1 MSKMEKNELLLPDLF
16 TLLDSLEWGISI
28 FDENGKF
35 LWVNRYV
42 LKCSG
47 RARKFYDDKT
57 VYDFQSLGIFNAPVC
72 TEVFETKKKATHLQ
86 RSYSENGKLKEFI
99 VTATPIFDSNGN
111 IKFVVADRME
121 MNQLRNFY
129 NLGLSERR
137 GAVQSSV
144 KIQTKKYEFIYKSS
158 AMKQIVDEIGRAASV
173 ASAILLQGESG
184 TGKEVVAHYIHDNS
198 PYKSGPMIEIN
209 CASMP
214 ENLLESELFG
224 YTKGAFTGA
233 LNTGKMG
240 LIEAAHKG
248 TLFLDEINSMPLNL
262 QAKLL
267 RVLESRTI
275 TRIGSTKPMDVDF
288 RLIAATNQKLT
299 DCVEN
304 KTFRLDLYYRLNVIP
319 IMIPP
324 LRARKDDIV
333 PLAEYFLHKFCDKY
347 ELKKKFSKKVYRT
360 FEAYGWPGNVREL
373 KNIVERMVI
382 MSTASTIN
390 INEIPSSM
398 FSEDGFDQKDTETED
413 EKERIIRA
421 LKINQGHRELTAKYL
436 NISRRT
442 LQYKLKKYGLLDQK
456 QGNGPDSL

>member
-1 MSKMEKNELLLPDLF
+1 MEKNELLIPDVF
-16 TLLDSLEWGISI
+16 TLLDSVEWGVSI
-28 FDENGKF
+28 FDGDGKF
-35 LWVNRYV
+35 VWVNRYV
-42 LKCSG
+42 LQCSG
-47 RARKFYDDKT
+47 RSRKFYDDKT
-57 VYDFQSLGIFNAPVC
+57 VYDFQNLGILNAPVC
-72 TEVFETKKKATHLQ
+72 SEVLKTKKKATHLQ

-99 VTATPIFDSNGN
+99 VTATPIFDGDGN
-111 IKFVVADRME
+111 IKFVVADRIE
-121 MNQLRNFY
+121 MDRLKELY

-137 GAVQSSV
+137 KAVQSNMKV
-144 KIQTKKYEFIYKSS
+144 QPKKHEFIYKSS
-158 AMKQIVDEIGRAASV
+158 EMKQIVDEIQRAASV
-173 ASAILLQGESG
+173 VSVILLQGESG

-198 PYKSGPMIEIN
+198 PYKKGPMIEIN

-233 LNTGKMG
+233 LSTGKMG

-275 TRIGSTKPMDVDF
+275 TRIGATAPVDVDF
-288 RLIAATNQKLT
+288 RLIAATNQRLS

-319 IMIPP
+319 ITIPP

-333 PLAEYFLHKFCDKY
+333 PLAEHFLCRFCDKY
-347 ELKKKFSKKVYRT
+347 QLKKKFSKKVYRT
-360 FEAYGWPGNVREL
+360 FEAYSWPGNVREL

-398 FSEDGFDQKDTETED
+398 FSQDGFDQKSQETES
-413 EKERIIRA
+413 EKEQIIRA
-421 LKINQGHRELTAKYL
+421 LKINQGHREQTAKYL

-442 LQYKLKKYGLLDQK
+442 LQYKLKKYGLLDRK
-456 QGNGPDSL
+456 YGGRPDSP